1 MAASPLVS
9 VGADAKPCVPVL
21 VDALRCNDVAIRRV
35 AAETLEKIGPAAKS
49 AAPALAPLLSVD
61 DHGVRCSVA
70 AALAGIGADVK
81 SVVSVLIELS
91 GDDEIAVRVLAIQ
104 TLGHRRQGEAGTTG
118 PDGTALGQSS
128 SGPAGGCGS
137 LGEDSMKLIL
147 LAVVGSVFLIIVP
160 RSNSSAFD
168 RGSPH
173 PASNSPLIQ
182 KTSQWLR
189 RTAAWYHESY
199 LLKCSLAR
207 LVVHWPG

>member
-1 MAASPLVS
+1 MAASHLVS

-104 TLGHRRQGEAGTTG
+104 TFGRNRRQGEAGTTG

-147 LAVVGSVFLIIVP
+147 LAVVGSVFLDHRAKVQLVGFRP
-160 RSNSSAFD
+160 RQ
-168 RGSPH
+168 
-173 PASNSPLIQ
+173 PASCFEFPSIQ

-189 RTAAWYHESY
+189 RTAAWH
-199 LLKCSLAR
+199 
-207 LVVHWPG
+207 H